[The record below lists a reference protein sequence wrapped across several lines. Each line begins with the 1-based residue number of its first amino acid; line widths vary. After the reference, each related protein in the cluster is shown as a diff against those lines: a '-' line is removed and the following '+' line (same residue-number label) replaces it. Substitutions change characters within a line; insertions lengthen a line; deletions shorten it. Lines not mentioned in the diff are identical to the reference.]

1 MSRGFVKF
9 IALIGFIL
17 ICLFCLLCNSG
28 RIENDLQGRSLQT
41 LKSAGIQLDKI
52 HMDGRDVILE
62 GEVDSEQAKSRAEQL
77 VSGVY
82 GVRKV
87 INNLIVRKNEP
98 IEPPPP
104 PSKEAVDLT
113 ALLKD
118 VRIGFELNSAR
129 LDREARVTLDKA
141 AAILKKAP
149 KIRVTITGHTDNL
162 GEDAHNMI
170 LSQNRAD
177 AVLAYLAGKGIE
189 RSRLK
194 AIGYGETKPIA
205 DNATAAGRKKNRRI
219 EFQIMEEK

>member
-52 HMDGRDVILE
+52 HMDGRDVI
-62 GEVDSEQAKSRAEQL
+62 
-77 VSGVY
+77 
-82 GVRKV
+82 
-87 INNLIVRKNEP
+87 
-98 IEPPPP
+98 
-104 PSKEAVDLT
+104 T
-113 ALLKD
+113 ALLRD